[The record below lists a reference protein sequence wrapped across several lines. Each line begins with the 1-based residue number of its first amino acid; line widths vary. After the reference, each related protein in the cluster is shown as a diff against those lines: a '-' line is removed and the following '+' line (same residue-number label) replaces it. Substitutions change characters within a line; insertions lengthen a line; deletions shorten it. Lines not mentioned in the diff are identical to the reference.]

1 MQTETHEL
9 EFERTYNAT
18 PTRVRDAWT
27 NPQTLAK
34 WFAPGPMT
42 CRVQTLDVR
51 VGGQY
56 EITMVGDDGE
66 YTASG
71 TYETVTD
78 DEIGMTWSWSHD
90 PANISNITVQ
100 FHPDGD
106 GCRMV
111 FKHHG
116 FTTKEEADH
125 HLEGWEGCLA
135 KLPGVVE

>member
-1 MQTETHEL
+1 MQTETHGL

-18 PTRVRDAWT
+18 PARVREAWT
-27 NPQTLAK
+27 NPETLGK
-34 WFAPGPMT
+34 WFAPGPLT
-42 CRVQTLDVR
+42 CRVTTLDVR
-51 VGGQY
+51 VGGQF
-56 EITMVGDDGE
+56 EFTMVGEDGE

-78 DEIGMTWSWSHD
+78 DELGMTWAWSHE
-90 PANISNITVQ
+90 PASISKITVQ
-100 FHPDGD
+100 FHTDGD

-116 FTTKEEADH
+116 FASKEAADH

-135 KLPGVVE
+135 KLQAVLA